1 MPKVRVFFI
10 YVGEWFSRGGCAG
23 GGSRHFIETLCAHR
37 FFYTRSY
44 ARRGRR
50 RRLDGFPAPRARES
64 LCVHD
69 GLRLDTP
76 DALVCYMLPDAPVHD
91 PRHFEALLG
100 VSKEEMGYFGPILLD
115 FHSHITS
122 RMISR
127 GVPGEFPTEG
137 SVVAPKIR
145 FFPKTQN

>member
-1 MPKVRVFFI
+1 M
-10 YVGEWFSRGGCAG
+10 
-23 GGSRHFIETLCAHR
+23 
-37 FFYTRSY
+37 
-44 ARRGRR
+44 
-50 RRLDGFPAPRARES
+50 
-64 LCVHD
+64 HD

-76 DALVCYMLPDAPVHD
+76 DALVRYMLPDAPVHD

-100 VSKEEMGYFGPILLD
+100 VSKEEMGYFGPISLD
-115 FHSHITS
+115 FRIHFTS

-145 FFPKTQN
+145 FFPKTANLKSKMPRQKLLLSTFVPRFNEFVVPLHVIRTPFGRRLSYPTSPEAANGGYGC

>member
-1 MPKVRVFFI
+1 M
-10 YVGEWFSRGGCAG
+10 
-23 GGSRHFIETLCAHR
+23 
-37 FFYTRSY
+37 
-44 ARRGRR
+44 
-50 RRLDGFPAPRARES
+50 
-64 LCVHD
+64 HD